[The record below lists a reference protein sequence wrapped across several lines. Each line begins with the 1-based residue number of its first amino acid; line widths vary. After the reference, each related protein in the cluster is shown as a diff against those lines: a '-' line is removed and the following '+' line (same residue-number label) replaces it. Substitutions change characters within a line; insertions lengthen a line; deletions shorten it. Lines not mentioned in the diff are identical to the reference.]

1 MKDED
6 QYYWFGMGAATLLL
20 PWVIFFMDSLFLEF
34 KLATTILLSLSG
46 VVILIYVV
54 NDIKSNS
61 IKRTKK

>member
-1 MKDED
+1 
-6 QYYWFGMGAATLLL
+6 
-20 PWVIFFMDSLFLEF
+20 
-34 KLATTILLSLSG
+34 ILRSLSG